1 MATGKSQQITITSS
15 SGLAKDEVER
25 MVQEAKSNADAD
37 KKKREVIDLKN
48 QIDGLAYNI
57 EKLLKD
63 NKEKIG
69 EADAKPVEDAIAAA
83 RKSAESDDAAA
94 LKTALSD
101 LEKVSHKLAED
112 LYKKTQA
119 EAPAGGPAG
128 PTPEGGAGASG
139 GSDNGAPK
147 GDVVDAEYEV
157 KKD

>member
-1 MATGKSQQITITSS
+1 
-15 SGLAKDEVER
+15 
-25 MVQEAKSNADAD
+25 MVREAQSNADAD
-37 KKKREVIDLKN
+37 KKKREVIDLRN

-63 NKEKIG
+63 NKDKIG
-69 EADAKPVEDAIAAA
+69 ESDAKPVEEAIAKA
-83 RKSAESDDAAA
+83 RKSAESEDAAA
-94 LKTALSD
+94 LKSALSD

-119 EAPAGGPAG
+119 TPGGPGSPEAGGPQNQAD
-128 PTPEGGAGASG
+128 G
-139 GSDNGAPK
+139 GSAAGAPK